1 MTIMMDTSE
10 LERILKN
17 TAQYCEGFIAG
28 GEDGL
33 SVLLMELGQAVK
45 EALELWMDSM
55 AAGNHAALH
64 HVYEWYQAGSAGARL
79 FEYNF
84 SVGGGTI
91 VFTGETQ
98 ASSSLPH
105 RSTVPFYNKADVMES
120 GQSVTISPINVE
132 YLHWDDVYTPNDV
145 TVTHPGGAATVGS
158 WKRFTDL
165 FFNTVLSQALL
176 ATMLADLAVA
186 DEFTASFAAG
196 ANGGGF
202 GAGQSAGYKWIT
214 SPDIGVIA

>member
-1 MTIMMDTSE
+1 MDTSE

-28 GEDGL
+28 GHEGL
-33 SVLLMELGQAVK
+33 PVLMAEIAEVVK
-45 EALELWMDSM
+45 EALGKWMDSM

-64 HVYEWYQAGSAGARL
+64 HVYEWYQAGSSGARL
-79 FEYNF
+79 FEYNY

-120 GQSVTISPINVE
+120 GGSVTISPVNVE

-145 TVTHPGGAATVGS
+145 TVAHPGGAATVGS

-165 FFNTVLSQALL
+165 FFNTVISQSLMQA
-176 ATMLADLAVA
+176 MLADLAVA
-186 DEFTASFAAG
+186 DEFLASFAAG
-196 ANGGGF
+196 ALGGGF
-202 GAGQSAGYKWIT
+202 GAGQGAGYKWIT
-214 SPDIGVIA
+214 SPNVGVIL